1 MAFTRLLSRTSRKI
15 VFRALLFLIGTL
27 VATDTEARFAS
38 RFSLSVGEEY
48 NDNIFFANQR
58 EYDFITFIVP
68 KLTFLYIPETEIQPT
83 FTFDIAP
90 TGQIYAR
97 HSERNNFGF
106 SENAAVNS
114 GYTYQVSPRLSLHLS
129 DSLRTRGRSRT
140 QGGLDDNLGSVDV
153 PTGFPLPGSVVPSGS
168 QGQVGDVTLG
178 DVITNQFSLH
188 GKFLYSPDI
197 TVTGSYSNGFTAFVD
212 QGGNQ
217 LNNSFGVRGVY
228 HWLPEHNLHA
238 GFRLGIIKS
247 RTGEDNL
254 VYSFDLGDD
263 YFSSRTIQL
272 APTLTLSLATGLSL
286 NVGKGGPR
294 VANNSSATLIK
305 IWERAQLSA
314 GVRKALTDSLGVAGL
329 SDTTTLSS
337 NFNIRLTEHLTG
349 SARANYSFYDTNQV
363 NFSLFNASAGLQY
376 WITTWL
382 SSSLTYTH
390 RFRDSGAGAQ
400 NTSLR
405 NSGNAHS
412 NSVVLVFTSHFD
424 IWPNVGLANAL
435 TPSFVY
441 PVVLPQ
447 SSQPSDPVVA
457 PTPSPTSPTPSPVTP
472 TP

>member
-1 MAFTRLLSRTSRKI
+1 MAFTRLPSRTLRKI
-15 VFRALLFLIGTL
+15 VFQALLFLLGTL
-27 VATDTEARFAS
+27 VAKHTEARFAS

-48 NDNIFFANQR
+48 NDNISFANKR
-58 EYDFITFIVP
+58 EHDFITFIVP
-68 KLTFLYIPETEIQPT
+68 KLTFLYVPETEIQPT

-90 TGQIYAR
+90 SGQIYAR

-106 SENAAVNS
+106 SENAAVS
-114 GYTYQVSPRLSLHLS
+114 TGYTHQFSPRLSLHLS
-129 DSLRTRGRSRT
+129 DRLRTYGRSRT
-140 QGGLDDNLGSVDV
+140 VGGVDDPLGSVDV
-153 PTGFPLPGSVVPSGS
+153 PTGFPIPGSVVSSPGP

-178 DVITNQFSLH
+178 DVIANHFSLQ
-188 GKFLYSPDI
+188 GKYLYSPDI
-197 TVTGSYSNGFTAFVD
+197 TITGTYSNGFTAFVD

-217 LNNSFGVRGVY
+217 LSNTIGVRGVY

-247 RTGEDNL
+247 RNGEDNL

-263 YFSSRTIQL
+263 YFSSRKIQL
-272 APTLTLSLATGLSL
+272 APTLTLALATGLSL
-286 NVGKGGPR
+286 NVGKSGPR

-329 SDTTTLSS
+329 SNTTTLFS
-337 NFNIRLTEHLTG
+337 NFDIRLTEHLTG
-349 SARANYSFYDTNQV
+349 SARANYSFFDTNQV
-363 NFSLFNASAGLQY
+363 NFSLFTASAGLQY

-390 RFRDSGAGAQ
+390 RFRDAGAGVQ
-400 NTSLR
+400 NTPLR
-405 NSGNAHS
+405 NNGNAHG

-441 PVVLPQ
+441 PVAVPQ
-447 SSQPSDPVVA
+447 SSRPSDSPVA
-457 PTPSPTSPTPSPVTP
+457 PTTSPTPSPVAP